1 VEEFKFVDSKFRF
14 AILAARRAKQL
25 IAGSKKR
32 VEVNAENPLTVAL
45 KELAEGKVGFEI
57 LDDNY
62 MEQELGLLTEEETT
76 EVEEE
81 KSEQEDVAEV
91 AEAPAA
97 DAETN

>member
-1 VEEFKFVDSKFRF
+1 MEEFKYVDSKFRL
-14 AILAARRAKQL
+14 AILAARRAKQI

-32 VEVNAENPLTVAL
+32 VDVNAENPLTIAL

-62 MEQELGLLTEEETT
+62 LDEEFDLLAGEETT
-76 EVEEE
+76 EDEEE
-81 KSEQEDVAEV
+81 NNEEEDVAEV
-91 AEAPAA
+91 DEPPAV